1 MCVFCVCACLYMR
14 VNCLPLCILGCNQQH
29 VLCGLLCFSDWVF
42 FGWLT
47 GGKGGKSVFLSL
59 LLVLQAWLQCSRSRI
74 AVLEPCLEPWYFSH
88 QLHYTPHTHFNI
100 AIYLKKTNKKK
111 TNINIC
117 TYIYVYKNIYVYNI

>member
-1 MCVFCVCACLYMR
+1 M
-14 VNCLPLCILGCNQQH
+14 
-29 VLCGLLCFSDWVF
+29 
-42 FGWLT
+42 
-47 GGKGGKSVFLSL
+47 FLSL

-88 QLHYTPHTHFNI
+88 QLHDTPHTHFNI
-100 AIYLKKTNKKK
+100 AIYLKKKTKKK